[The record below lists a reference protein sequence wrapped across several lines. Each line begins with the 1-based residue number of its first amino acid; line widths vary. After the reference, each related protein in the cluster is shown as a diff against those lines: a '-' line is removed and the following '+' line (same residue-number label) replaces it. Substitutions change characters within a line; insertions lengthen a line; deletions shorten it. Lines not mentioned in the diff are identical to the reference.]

1 MNVETIDRG
10 IYATTVTLDDFEVRG
25 ALVVGDTCAVVWDTL
40 SRPQDMALWPPLI
53 GDRELAIVYSHAD
66 WDHIWGTAGL
76 PYRSARI
83 VAHSLTTARFG
94 TDVPGKLTSR
104 QSAEPGQW
112 QDVVLV
118 PPTESFERDWSMDLG
133 GMTLSLHPL
142 PGHTAD
148 CIVGFIPERGVL
160 LAGDTVE
167 TPCPVVPAD
176 SPLPA
181 WIAEL
186 RRWAGDARVRTVI
199 PAHGPIG
206 GRELLERNVVYLEG
220 IRNGQPIAPPGPLTA
235 FYGETHAKN
244 VRWSA
249 DGRPQGPPLRI
260 S

>member
-1 MNVETIDRG
+1 MSARRG
-10 IYATTVTLDDFEVRG
+10 RRLG
-25 ALVVGDTCAVVWDTL
+25 HALAPRTWRYG
-40 SRPQDMALWPPLI
+40 SLI
-53 GDRELAIVYSHAD
+53 GDRELVIVYSHAD
-66 WDHIWGTAGL
+66 WITSGARGL
-76 PYRSARI
+76 PYQCRI

-94 TDVPGKLTSR
+94 TDVPGKLTSK

-118 PPTESFERDWSMDLG
+118 PPTESFERDWSIDLG

-181 WIAEL
+181 WITEL

-206 GRELLERNVVYLEG
+206 GREPLERNIAYLEG
-220 IRNGQPIAPPGPLTA
+220 IRTDHPIEPPGLLTA
-235 FYGETHAKN
+235 FYRETHAKN

-260 S
+260 P